1 MEIVLVRHGQPEWVR
16 DGLNVVD
23 PPLTELGVRQAA
35 AMADRLADEPF
46 DAVYVSPL
54 QRARQTAAPLYE
66 RLGRTEE
73 VAPWLEE
80 IRDPDWHG
88 APQDMAAQAYRELS
102 ERPVVDRWD
111 GLVGGE
117 SIRSFTSRIH
127 AGADE
132 FFAEHGVRRVQ
143 GEHGLPVWSI
153 DEPGRRIVLVAHVG
167 TNSITMG
174 HLLGL
179 TPTPWEWDRFVM
191 GHASV
196 SRIEAMPV
204 HDGYTFCL
212 TSLSSLEHLAPTD
225 RTR

>member
-16 DGLNVVD
+16 DGRNVVD
-23 PPLTELGVRQAA
+23 PPLTDLGHRQAD
-35 AMADRLADEPF
+35 AMARRLAEESF
-46 DAVYVSPL
+46 DDVFVSPL
-54 QRARQTAAPLYE
+54 RRARQTAAPLYE
-66 RLGRTEE
+66 RLAIDETI
-73 VAPWLEE
+73 APWLEE

-88 APQDMAAQAYRELS
+88 EPHEMAQQAYRELS
-102 ERPVVDRWD
+102 ERPVEQRWD

-117 SIRSFTSRIH
+117 SIREFTDRIH
-127 AGADE
+127 RGAE
-132 FFAEHGVRRVQ
+132 AFFASRGVRRIE
-143 GEHGLPVWSI
+143 GDHGLPVWSI
-153 DEPGRRIVLVAHVG
+153 DEPGQRIVLVAHVG
-167 TNSITMG
+167 TNSVTMG

-212 TSLSSLEHLAPTD
+212 SSLSSLEHVEPAD

>member
-1 MEIVLVRHGQPEWVR
+1 MEIVLVRHGQPAWVR
-16 DGLNVVD
+16 DGRNVVD
-23 PPLTELGVRQAA
+23 PPLTELGLRQAD
-35 AMADRLADEPF
+35 AMAQRLAGESF
-46 DAVYVSPL
+46 DAVFVSPL

-66 RLGRTEE
+66 RLGWDEHI
-73 VAPWLEE
+73 APWLEE

-88 APQDMAAQAYRELS
+88 EPEEMAQQAYRELGR
-102 ERPVVDRWD
+102 RPVAQRWD

-117 SIRSFTSRIH
+117 SIRAFTDRIH
-127 AGADE
+127 RGADE
-132 FFAEHGVRRVQ
+132 FFAGRGVRRVD
-143 GEHGLPVWSI
+143 GDHGLPVWTI
-153 DEPGRRIVLVAHVG
+153 DDPDQRIVLVAHVG

-212 TSLSSLEHLAPTD
+212 TSLSSLEHVDPAD